1 MIRALRR
8 FGKDERGAAAFLMV
22 CGMVPLV
29 LLVFFMVNTAKSIND
44 KNRTQDAADAIALVH
59 ATETARALNT
69 ISMNQVTLTQ
79 TFAVAVNTSS
89 LNNALVIN
97 GAMILFNAA
106 EIIRYAKRCDDLAKA
121 AAAASVILAPIADAI
136 GKAAGLACTITMI
149 PEGTQLAGQGIR
161 TFRIGNTYSPRD
173 TFDVAKRALLAA
185 NAMNKETIDRFPGTI
200 QSAVSPIG
208 RSAKVTDFYFDES
221 CVRGLA
227 SSCDSGNKRQ
237 GMELPIERGDSI
249 ASAANAHFCGA
260 LYFGTGGI
268 AGQGLLNGSYIKRG
282 FPSNR
287 GPARSGNSPNIAL
300 DKHVNSRTGIGR
312 LLQDTDNTARS
323 IRWKSSW
330 AGRFGQPYPRRQTQT
345 SNLFFD
351 FVTAQTGIKCSGVG
365 NVLPVDDILG
375 AFSMIT
381 FGLILTVPKFDVYHT
396 VDVGLV
402 PKILPS
408 IDSFSEAYKPLAFV
422 FRKPNAR
429 WAPELFKPPKP
440 GFYAYAQAIAY
451 NPDEIGLYSQNWA
464 ARLIAAKKMDNLS
477 PILNRMSSKASS
489 SFDNLRERMAKV
501 TDMTGWREINAH

>member
-1 MIRALRR
+1 MIRLL
-8 FGKDERGAAAFLMV
+8 GKFREDQRGAAAFLMV
-22 CGMVPLV
+22 CGLVPLT
-29 LLVFFMVNTAKSIND
+29 LLVFFLVNGAKSIND
-44 KNRTQDAADAIALVH
+44 SNRVQDAADAIALVH

-97 GAMILFNAA
+97 GAMIVFNAA
-106 EIIRYAKRCDDLAKA
+106 EIARYIKKCYDLAKA
-121 AAAASVILAPIADAI
+121 AAAATVIGAPVADAV
-136 GKAAGLACTITMI
+136 GAAAAAVCTAVTL
-149 PEGTQLAGQGIR
+149 PEDFQLIDQGVR

-200 QSAVSPIG
+200 QAAVSPIG
-208 RSAKVTDFYFDES
+208 RSARVTDFYFDES

-227 SSCDSGNKRQ
+227 SSCDSSNKRQ
-237 GMELPIERGDSI
+237 GMELPIERGNSI

-287 GPARSGNSPNIAL
+287 GPARSGTSPNTDL

-312 LLQDTDNTARS
+312 LLRDTDSTARS

-330 AGRFGQPYPRRQTQT
+330 AGRFGMPYPRRQTQT

-351 FVTAQTGIKCSGVG
+351 FVRAQTGIKCSGIG
-365 NVLPVDDILG
+365 NVLPVNDILG
-375 AFSMIT
+375 AFSTIS

-396 VDVGLV
+396 VDVGLA

-429 WAPELFKPPKP
+429 WAPKLFSSPKP
-440 GFYAYAQAIAY
+440 GYYAFAQAIAY

-464 ARLIAAKKMDNLS
+464 ARLIPAKKINNLR
-477 PILNRMSSKASS
+477 PVLNRMNARASN
-489 SFDNLRERMAKV
+489 SFDALHERLGKV
-501 TDMTGWREINAH
+501 TDISGWSKINAH